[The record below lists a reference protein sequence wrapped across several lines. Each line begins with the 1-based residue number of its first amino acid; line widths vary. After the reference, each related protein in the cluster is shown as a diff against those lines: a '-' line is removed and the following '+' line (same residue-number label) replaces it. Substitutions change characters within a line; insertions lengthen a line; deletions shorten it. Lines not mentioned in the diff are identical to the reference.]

1 MENKKI
7 EPITF
12 NIDFDGSVVTH
23 DFPRVGRDIGS
34 VKVLKQLVDKGHR
47 LILFTMRSHKP
58 YINERG
64 EEEDGLTDAI
74 NWFDENNIPLFGIQT
89 NPTQHTWTESPK
101 SYAQVMI
108 DDSAIGCPL
117 KYDPTISPRPF
128 VDWEKV
134 EELLKLGGFLD

>member
-117 KYDPTISPRPF
+117 IYDPTISPRPF